1 MSPSREAPPTV
12 AVRWRP
18 FRLPMRHRFEA
29 AHGALE
35 DRTGVLLELHD
46 AAGALGLGEAS
57 PMPSLGGGS
66 VEEVLALLRSHARG
80 LLGGGD
86 TMLFDAL
93 PVETPG
99 LAALRCAIDVA
110 LLDLEGRRAGVP
122 VAALLSD
129 TPADRLLVNAIVGG
143 GAPDEVVAYARE
155 AVAAGYEV
163 LKLKVG
169 VGELERDVAI
179 VAAVREA
186 CPHVTLRLDAN
197 GAWDERTAAEA
208 VRRVGALGVELIE
221 QPVPATE
228 VEALARLRSLAPM
241 RLAADEAL
249 TQAVD
254 RERVLKLHAADVLVL
269 KPMLLGGIRP
279 ALALARR
286 AAESGI
292 GSFVTTTFD
301 SSIGTAASLHLAAA
315 LPWDAA
321 QGLGTG
327 EHLADDLV
335 CDPLRPAQGWLTV
348 PSPGLGVAVDPQA
361 LDRLAIGDWAQV
373 TA

>member
-1 MSPSREAPPTV
+1 
-12 AVRWRP
+12 
-18 FRLPMRHRFEA
+18 
-29 AHGALE
+29 
-35 DRTGVLLELHD
+35 
-46 AAGALGLGEAS
+46 
-57 PMPSLGGGS
+57 MPSLGGGS
-66 VEEVLALLRSHARG
+66 VEEVLALLRSHAPG
-80 LLGGGD
+80 LLGDGD
-86 TMLFDAL
+86 AMLFDTL

-129 TPADRLLVNAIVGG
+129 APADRLLVNAIVGG
-143 GAPDEVVAYARE
+143 GAPDEVVAFARE

-169 VGELERDVAI
+169 VGDLERDVAI
-179 VAAVREA
+179 VAAVRAA

-208 VRRVGALGVELIE
+208 VRRVGVLGVELIE

-228 VEALARLRSLAPM
+228 VEALARLRALAPM

-249 TQAVD
+249 TRAAD

-327 EHLADDLV
+327 EHLADDLA
-335 CDPLRPAQGWLTV
+335 CEPLRPSQGWLTV
-348 PSPGLGVAVDPQA
+348 PSPGLGVTVDPQS